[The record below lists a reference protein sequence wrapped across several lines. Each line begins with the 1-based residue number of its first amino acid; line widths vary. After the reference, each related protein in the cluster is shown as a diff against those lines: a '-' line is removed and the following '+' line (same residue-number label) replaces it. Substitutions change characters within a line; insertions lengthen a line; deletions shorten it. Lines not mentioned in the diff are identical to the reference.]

1 MKNVNHGY
9 IMAFV
14 PIFCSLFSFLEAF
27 FSLLATYRLLA
38 SLSILVRELRKEGE
52 EKDVHI

>member
-14 PIFCSLFSFLEAF
+14 PIFCSFSFLEAF